1 MGVGAGVGT
10 GVAAGVGSGAGVTAG
25 VSTAGGW
32 LSAGAEG
39 VASGVAV
46 GVTDGSGVSGTSGAG
61 LSVGLELPEFP
72 FAGGLAALV
81 SSTWPRVEDRLPS
94 SLTCIRS
101 SSFSSMSS
109 R

>member
-1 MGVGAGVGT
+1 M
-10 GVAAGVGSGAGVTAG
+10 TAG

-32 LSAGAEG
+32 LSAGAEGVVSGVTVG

-72 FAGGLAALV
+72 FAGGLVALV

-109 R
+109 K